1 VFAVIESPF
10 VIEIAAL
17 SCIKSEAGTII
28 CGKPLAYNV
37 FDIAIVSQ
45 ITLEVQVLVSV
56 PKEEE
61 LI

>member
-1 VFAVIESPF
+1 M
-10 VIEIAAL
+10 
-17 SCIKSEAGTII
+17 I
-28 CGKPLAYNV
+28 CGKPLAYNI